1 MKKILCLLVTALLS
15 SFLITSALAATTAEY
30 KMTFVPTW
38 NSASHPYQYPKGKGH
53 FSGLIGATH
62 KVNFFIFEKG
72 MKPTP
77 GLELLAERG
86 MHPILAKEINAAIKS
101 GKAGTLIE
109 TKDALRGE
117 VHKSVT
123 TTFNITKAFPYV
135 SVVAMVAPS
144 PDWFVGISR
153 VKLYQNGEWVPTVT
167 KVAYAWD
174 AGSDNGTTYLSP
186 DKDANPK
193 GMTKLARTKQFMK
206 NGKLVPVG
214 VFVFTRIPFGN

>member
-1 MKKILCLLVTALLS
+1 MIQIDFNEQLDELHRIYRDKWNENTHITVVPDRRRIVEQQVVKWIESLPQTNFTKFIKQYYSISVSNTDWGRKRSLWKSLKTRAGRKK
-15 SFLITSALAATTAEY
+15 E
-30 KMTFVPTW
+30 M
-38 NSASHPYQYPKGKGH
+38 SAS
-53 FSGLIGATH
+53 
-62 KVNFFIFEKG
+62 
-72 MKPTP
+72 
-77 GLELLAERG
+77 R
-86 MHPILAKEINAAIKS
+86 LAK
-101 GKAGTLIE
+101 
-109 TKDALRGE
+109 LREKYVE
-117 VHKSVT
+117 VWFKYMDKTEFSL
-123 TTFNITKAFPYV
+123 NITKAFPYV

-193 GMTKLARTKQFMK
+193 GMTKLATTKQFMK